1 MKATIVDAYTTR
13 LKVGDTVTFP
23 ESNLRGRWTVI
34 AVHDFG
40 TIDVTQDELIQI
52 DDACSACQAQKFYRV
67 TGLNPAI
74 NH

>member
-13 LKVGDTVTFP
+13 LKAGDTVTLP
-23 ESNLRGRWTVI
+23 ESNLRGRWTVV

-40 TIDVTQDELIQI
+40 TIDVTQD
-52 DDACSACQAQKFYRV
+52 DQKFYRV

>member
-13 LKVGDTVTFP
+13 LKAGDTVTLP
-23 ESNLRGRWTVI
+23 ESNLRGRWTVV

-40 TIDVTQDELIQI
+40 TIDVTQGEGTNR
-52 DDACSACQAQKFYRV
+52 QKFYRV